1 MDGALLAAEP
11 EPEPEP
17 SPLSADALSAPRVVV
32 ITADGAEGELIS
44 FRRMADMLHGG
55 ELNGDSSVFVPP
67 AELESGA
74 QFVDSLVDMEEVRE
88 MDAEDLAEL
97 AASLEEQLA
106 PEDGEAGDEAE
117 ATLVIEGVD
126 EIDRACAACAPPLQS
141 TLFGHFR
148 APVELPPALAAQA
161 ERVLGETPEVRTA
174 ALAEL
179 REKMAA
185 TEKEGVP
192 GKKKKDK
199 RREIFF
205 PRKDDQFM
213 IAFLRNQK
221 FRVDDALARIIAYT
235 EFLDENAALLGCMNP
250 KDDPILNPAHMAK
263 LGFYALPGTDRKGG
277 RALAIRLGEIPHS
290 LFEEL
295 EVKKHRELLYK
306 LQIRQM
312 IFMMTRFT
320 SDAHAQVMGL
330 GFVEDWADHPSFK
343 LMMKMDGILS
353 GKQKKVVFSLFSG
366 VLPIK
371 MNGFYFLNQP
381 KFMSVL
387 LALAKPFMSKKLRE
401 RFCEYRHFRLRT
413 LAR

>member
-1 MDGALLAAEP
+1 M
-11 EPEPEP
+11 
-17 SPLSADALSAPRVVV
+17 
-32 ITADGAEGELIS
+32 
-44 FRRMADMLHGG
+44 
-55 ELNGDSSVFVPP
+55 
-67 AELESGA
+67 
-74 QFVDSLVDMEEVRE
+74 
-88 MDAEDLAEL
+88 
-97 AASLEEQLA
+97 
-106 PEDGEAGDEAE
+106 
-117 ATLVIEGVD
+117 IEGVD

-185 TEKEGVP
+185 TEKEGVA

-235 EFLDENAALLGCMNP
+235 EFLHENAALLGCMNP
-250 KDDPILNPAHMAK
+250 KDDPTLDPAHMAK

-277 RALAIRLGEIPHS
+277 RAMAIRLGEIPHS

-306 LQIRQM
+306 LQIRQ
-312 IFMMTRFT
+312 
-320 SDAHAQVMGL
+320 V
-330 GFVEDWADHPSFK
+330 
-343 LMMKMDGILS
+343 
-353 GKQKKVVFSLFSG
+353 
-366 VLPIK
+366 
-371 MNGFYFLNQP
+371 
-381 KFMSVL
+381 KF
-387 LALAKPFMSKKLRE
+387 AI
-401 RFCEYRHFRLRT
+401 C
-413 LAR
+413 